1 LKTPAR
7 HLHRK
12 SARPIRAPIEGMC
25 SKNLKDL
32 TNEQLIER
40 VVKLEQQLRE
50 HTASVACP
58 IPSAPKKQRPEKHF
72 DPSRYH
78 TRFIALKLAYLGQG
92 YNGYEHHNNNTT
104 PLPTIEEE
112 LWKALTKTKLIFPT
126 GSGEVDWEGCEYS
139 KCGRTDRGVSAFG
152 QVIGIR
158 VRSSRPKIAK
168 KQKTFM
174 DVEDERESTSVQEEA
189 ESKDEEPHWHDIHS
203 EHPYPRLLNRVLPP
217 SIRILAWC
225 PSPPPDFSARF
236 SCRARHYRYFF
247 TNPAYSPI
255 PGSDGIRRRRIDNTP
270 TRDGWLDIEAMRE
283 AASYFVGEHDFRNFC
298 KIDPS
303 KQITNFKRRMFRAE
317 IEEASNT
324 TGSGLPAF
332 LSSAEVAPNSS
343 DKTNPIT
350 PQPNLYTFSLD
361 GSAFLWHQVRHMV
374 AILFLVGQGLEP
386 PTIVRDMLDTS
397 LTPTKPM
404 YEMADDAP
412 LVLWDCIFPDLEAT
426 NVAGTSWTEDHQDS
440 LNWIYVDGQGQDVGA
455 TEKEK
460 VKPGFIGHGDGRF
473 GPGGLQDVVWAE
485 WRRRK
490 IDEVLAGSLLGIVA
504 QQATR
509 PSGAL
514 SDAGE
519 STQNVPP
526 FETHSTKVFD
536 GGNGARLKGEYIPV
550 MRRERQED
558 VDVQNKRY
566 AERKGL
572 PPKKVGNDS
581 DGGE

>member
-1 LKTPAR
+1 MHRIRVCPSLKVAVETSAR
-7 HLHRK
+7 YLHRK
-12 SARPIRAPIEGMC
+12 SARPTRARIEGMS
-25 SKNLKDL
+25 SKNLRDL

-50 HTASVACP
+50 HTSSISSP
-58 IPSAPKKQRPEKHF
+58 IQAAPKKERPEKHF

-112 LWKALTKTKLIFPT
+112 LWKALTKTKLIFPP

-158 VRSSRPKIAK
+158 VRSSRPKIVK
-168 KQKTFM
+168 ELKT
-174 DVEDERESTSVQEEA
+174 VEDGEEEAGSNQEEI
-189 ESKDEEPHWHDIHS
+189 EQQDEQPQWHHIHS

-225 PSPPPDFSARF
+225 PSPPTDFSARF

-255 PGSDGIRRRRIDNTP
+255 PGSDGIRRRRIDSIP

-317 IEEASNT
+317 IEEVRNT

-332 LSSAEVAPNSS
+332 LSSANFTSNSI
-343 DKTNPIT
+343 DKTNPT
-350 PQPNLYTFSLD
+350 TSQPNLYTFSLD

-426 NVAGTSWTEDHQDS
+426 DAAGTSWTEDHRDS
-440 LNWIYVDGQGQDVGA
+440 LDWVYVDGQNLGS
-455 TEKEK
+455 
-460 VKPGFIGHGDGRF
+460 GFIGHGDGRF

-504 QQATR
+504 EQGRGDAVDADESAQSVATF
-509 PSGAL
+509 G
-514 SDAGE
+514 
-519 STQNVPP
+519 
-526 FETHSTKVFD
+526 THSTKVFD
-536 GGNGARLKGEYIPV
+536 GGNGARLKGEYVPI

-572 PPKKVGNDS
+572 PPKKLGHVS